1 MGVLSCKMKIKIV
14 YLITVAILLLAGGG
28 YLGANYFS
36 GDAPGITEEEESEHK
51 HDFTVTIYKSPTC
64 GCCTSYINHLKR
76 EGFEVEVVKLPDSEL
91 DEKKDELGV
100 PEELRSCHTAVWGEY
115 VVEGHV
121 PLEAVKKMG
130 HEHSEIVGIG
140 MADMPS
146 GSPGMPGTQT
156 EPFEIYSFDSNRETK
171 LFLTL

>member
-1 MGVLSCKMKIKIV
+1 MGVLSCKMKNKII
-14 YLITVAILLLAGGG
+14 YLVVIAVLLLVGGG
-28 YLGANYFS
+28 YIGANYFGQTS
-36 GDAPGITEEEESEHK
+36 SEVEEAEGENK
-51 HDFTVTIYKSPTC
+51 HDFTVTVYKSPTC

-100 PEELRSCHTAVWGEY
+100 PEELRSCHTAIWGDY

-130 HEHSEIVGIG
+130 HGHSEVVGIG
-140 MADMPS
+140 MAGMPD

-156 EPFEIYSFDSNRETK
+156 EPFEIYSFDSNGETE